1 MKIRFKP
8 HKRQFF
14 TLFEESTA
22 NAIEIA
28 RLLVELLSSYPGNG
42 EELIGRIKEREHEG
56 DRITYEI
63 AQLINNTFVT
73 PFDRD
78 DIRRLA
84 QRLDDICDFID
95 EAAADVRLFDI
106 KEVPDKA
113 KQQAATLLR
122 AVTALDEAVR
132 NLEGFKH
139 AEAALATVQELEDE
153 GDRLNREAIAELF
166 RSGDDPIRVM
176 AWKEIHEQL
185 EEALDA
191 CENASDVLEAIFV
204 KNR

>member
-28 RLLVELLSSYPGNG
+28 RLLVELLSSFPGNG

-84 QRLDDICDFID
+84 TRLDDICDFID

-113 KQQAATLLR
+113 KQQATTLLK

-176 AWKEIHEQL
+176 AWKEIHQQL

>member
-1 MKIRFKP
+1 MRIRMKP
-8 HKRQFF
+8 HKREFF
-14 TLFEESTA
+14 TLFEQSSA
-22 NAIEIA
+22 NTVEIA
-28 RLLVELLSSYPGNG
+28 RLLVELMSSYPGNG

-56 DRITYEI
+56 DRLTYEI
-63 AQLINNTFVT
+63 AQLINKTFVT

-84 QRLDDICDFID
+84 QRLDDISDHID

-106 KEVPDKA
+106 KEVPEKA
-113 KQQAATLLR
+113 KQQAATILR
-122 AVTALDEAVR
+122 AATKLAEAVKR
-132 NLEGFKH
+132 LEGFK
-139 AEAALATVQELEDE
+139 ESDEALAAVQELEDE
-153 GDRLNREAIAELF
+153 GDRINREAIAELF

>member
-1 MKIRFKP
+1 MKFRIKP
-8 HKRQFF
+8 QKREFF
-14 TLFEESTA
+14 TLFEQSSA
-22 NAIEIA
+22 NTVQIA
-28 RLLVELLSSYPGNG
+28 QLLVELLSSYPGNG
-42 EELIGRIKEREHEG
+42 EQLIARIKDREHEG
-56 DRITYEI
+56 DRLTYEI

-84 QRLDDICDFID
+84 TRLDDICDHID

-106 KEVPDKA
+106 KEVPELA
-113 KQQAATLLR
+113 KQQASTILR
-122 AVTALDEAVR
+122 AVTKLDEAVR
-132 NLEGFKH
+132 QLEGLREY
-139 AEAALATVQELEDE
+139 EAALQAVQELEDE
-153 GDRLNREAIAELF
+153 GDRLNREAIAALF